1 MSAEAWRRSPTAYRV
16 EHALPAGLALS
27 RRGFLAGAG
36 GVALATAAGGGASAW
51 GARPRRKPSL
61 RGGRF
66 AEGVISGD
74 PSPDAITLWT
84 RVADVEG
91 TGTVELE
98 VARDRGFRK
107 VVARDLVRTSP
118 GVAYSVKARV
128 AGLDPHEQYWYRFS
142 TRGEESEVGRFRT
155 ALPPDSRQPVRFAFF
170 SCQDYTFGYFN
181 AHNLLANEDV
191 DFVVN
196 LGDYIYAEAY
206 YRPGDAFAG
215 IREDPIGY
223 SETLDQYRAKYALY
237 RTEAP
242 LRRMHAK
249 FPMISIW
256 DDHEVQ
262 DNYAGN
268 AGPGGGLAPELRYT
282 EARRAA
288 GYQAYFESMPTF
300 RVKRGSDRIYKAL
313 RFGRTVDLIL
323 LDQRQYRND
332 QPCGDP
338 QLGPPCADLEAPR
351 GFLGSAQRG
360 FVKRRLKSSRAA
372 WKVMANQVMVM
383 PTIYPGGDYIGFDSW
398 QGYPQERRDLLEHI
412 RRRKIRD
419 VVFVTG
425 DIHTFVAGDVRVN
438 NEDEKPVA
446 TEFVGGSI
454 SSPGLG
460 EGGGG
465 VLPGANPLDPQ
476 TPESIIDLLRTTNP
490 WAVDAEFD
498 HHGYGLVTATQDN
511 FKCVLRRVDTVKR
524 RSRTALPDKR
534 YTYKIGRGQP
544 SLLD

>member
-1 MSAEAWRRSPTAYRV
+1 MSR
-16 EHALPAGLALS
+16 ALPAGLAPS
-27 RRGFLAGAG
+27 RRGFLAGASG
-36 GVALATAAGGGASAW
+36 LALAVAAGGGTALA
-51 GARPRRKPSL
+51 GRPKKKPSL

-84 RVADVEG
+84 RLTDVEG
-91 TGTVELE
+91 SGTVELE

-107 VVARDLVRTSP
+107 VVTRDLIKTSP
-118 GVAYSVKARV
+118 GVAWSVKARV

-170 SCQDYTFGYFN
+170 SCQEYSFGYFN
-181 AHNLLANEDV
+181 AHALLATEDV

-215 IREDPIGY
+215 VREDPIGI
-223 SETLDQYRAKYALY
+223 SETLEQYRAKYALY

-249 FPMISIW
+249 FPMVSIW

-262 DNYAGN
+262 NNYVGN
-268 AGPGGGLAPELRYT
+268 AGPGGGLAPELRYS

-288 GYQAYFESMPTF
+288 AYQAYFESMPTF
-300 RVKRGSDRIYKAL
+300 RVKRGTDRIYKAL

-332 QPCGDP
+332 QPCGDE

-360 FVKRRLKSSRAA
+360 FVKRRLRSSGAA

-398 QGYPQERRDLLEHI
+398 QGYPQERRDLLEFI
-412 RRRKIRD
+412 RRRKIED

-438 NEDEKPVA
+438 NEDERPVA

-454 SSPGLG
+454 TAPGLG

-490 WAVDAEFD
+490 WAVDADFD
-498 HHGYGLVTATQDN
+498 HHGYGLVTATNKSFQ
-511 FKCVLRRVDTVKR
+511 CVLRRVESVKR

-534 YTYKIGRGQP
+534 FTYKISRGQP